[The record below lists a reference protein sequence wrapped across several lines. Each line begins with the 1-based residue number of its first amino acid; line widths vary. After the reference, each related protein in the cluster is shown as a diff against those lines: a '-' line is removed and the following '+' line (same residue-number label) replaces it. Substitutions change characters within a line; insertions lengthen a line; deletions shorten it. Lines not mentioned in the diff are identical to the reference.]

1 MMHRHPAL
9 LSNQEGL
16 APSSSRS
23 AAAYRDAREVIP
35 GGSMRPS
42 SWFAPHP
49 PYAQRGEG
57 CWLTDLDGR
66 RLLDASNNF
75 FSLIHGHA
83 FPPVVAAIR
92 ETAAQGTAF
101 GLPTPYET
109 ELAEMI
115 SQRAP
120 LLQQVRFC
128 NSGTEAVMFAVKA
141 ARALTGRSAIAKF
154 EGAYHGTYDALEI
167 SYDCGPQNWDGPD
180 GNPASVPYCRGTPP
194 MLLTETVVLPFG
206 DPKRCREIL
215 RRQGSRLAAVVIDPL
230 PSRIGMV
237 PVSAALLEVL
247 QEARQR
253 DGFLLVFDEVISFRL
268 HHAGAH
274 TLFGVEPDL
283 VALGKIIGGGLP
295 AGAVAGPA
303 ARMAVFDHT
312 RGRPGVALGGTF
324 SANPLTMV
332 AGAATLAGYDEAA
345 ITRLAALGDAF
356 RQATNAAFRSAG
368 LAAQLTGLGALFRL
382 HLTRDEIRDYRSVT
396 PPPRGPGALAAVQ
409 AGLLQRGVLLTPNC
423 SGALSTPMG
432 ESETT
437 LLRLALL
444 EAVAA
449 AEA

>member
-382 HLTRDEIRDYRSVT
+382 HLTRDEIRDYRSIT